1 MMKSQSTLKEKDAF
15 QTRERV
21 MDIYE
26 QEESDGVVVSVG
38 GQIPQ
43 NLAMPL
49 HEAGVNI
56 LGTPAPMIDNV
67 RIGVNVI

>member
-1 MMKSQSTLKEKDAF
+1 MKLQRMLNEKDGF

-26 QEESDGVVVSVG
+26 QEESDGVIVSVG

-67 RIGVNVI
+67 SIDVNVI

>member
-1 MMKSQSTLKEKDAF
+1 MKLQRMLNEKDGF

-26 QEESDGVVVSVG
+26 QEESDGVIVSVG

-56 LGTPAPMIDNV
+56 LGTSALMIDNV
-67 RIGVNVI
+67 RTDVNVI

>member
-1 MMKSQSTLKEKDAF
+1 
-15 QTRERV
+15 

-26 QEESDGVVVSVG
+26 QEESDGVIVSVG

-43 NLAMPL
+43 NLAMRL

-56 LGTPAPMIDNV
+56 LGTSALMIDNV
-67 RIGVNVI
+67 RTDVNVI